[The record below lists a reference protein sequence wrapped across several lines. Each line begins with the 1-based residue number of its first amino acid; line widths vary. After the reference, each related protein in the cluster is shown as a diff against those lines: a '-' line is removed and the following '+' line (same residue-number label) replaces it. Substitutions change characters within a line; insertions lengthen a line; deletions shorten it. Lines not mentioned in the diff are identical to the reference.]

1 MDPGSKYQPY
11 TPVHLP
17 DRQWPSK
24 IQRTAPIWTS
34 VDLRDG
40 NQALASPMNEEQKI
54 IFFKTL
60 VKCGFKEIEVAFPS
74 ASETDFGFVRRII
87 EDGLIPDD
95 VYIQV
100 LSPAREELIR
110 RTFEAVKGA
119 KNVVFHMY
127 NAASPL
133 FREVVFNNDQAR
145 TVDLAVRHTKLVREL
160 MEHYSKPENGGTNFR
175 YEYSPETF
183 SQTEPDFS
191 IQLCDAVREAWGLA
205 SPGNKI
211 IFNLPNTVEMS
222 PPNHYADLIEYFC
235 RNIKHRDSVI
245 VSLHPHNDR
254 GCGVAAAELGMLAGA
269 ERVEGCLF
277 GNGERTGNVDLVTL
291 ALNLFTQGVQPGPLM
306 FTDLPSVIEVVT
318 GCNDIPVHPRHPYAG
333 ELVMTAFSGSHQD
346 AIKKGFAAQEKRWN
360 AGDKQWL
367 MPYLPVDPAD
377 LGLTYEA
384 VIRVNSQSGKG
395 GIAYLLTQ
403 ALGVEL
409 PRRMQV
415 AFYQVIQAVADQTS
429 KEISTDDIVQAFSK
443 HYHVPIAGV
452 PKTDGRFKLHSF
464 RLYDGDEST
473 EAEPLN
479 GTSTPRV
486 RKLVGKIVH
495 NGETV
500 DVTGTGNGPI
510 SALMDAI
517 EKHFNIFVNVR
528 EYSEH
533 AITRPG
539 ALDLGS
545 AATSSHSQTRAQAAS
560 YVELVKS
567 EDTRQFGEQK
577 AKGFWGAG
585 VDVDITS
592 AGLKAVLSA
601 LSTVD

>member
-1 MDPGSKYQPY
+1 M
-11 TPVHLP
+11 
-17 DRQWPSK
+17 
-24 IQRTAPIWTS
+24 
-34 VDLRDG
+34 DLRDG

-74 ASETDFGFVRRII
+74 ASDTDFGFVRRII
-87 EDGLIPDD
+87 EEGLIPDD

-100 LSPAREELIR
+100 LSPAREELIH

-183 SQTEPDFS
+183 SQTEPDFA

-205 SPGNKI
+205 TPGNKI

-346 AIKKGFAAQEKRWN
+346 AIKKGFAAQEKRWK

-452 PKTDGRFKLHSF
+452 PKIDGRFKLHSF

-545 AATSSHSQTRAQAAS
+545 AATSLHSQTRAQAAS

>member
-1 MDPGSKYQPY
+1 M
-11 TPVHLP
+11 
-17 DRQWPSK
+17 
-24 IQRTAPIWTS
+24 
-34 VDLRDG
+34 DLRDG

-74 ASETDFGFVRRII
+74 ASDTDFGFVRRII

-183 SQTEPDFS
+183 SQTEPDFA

-545 AATSSHSQTRAQAAS
+545 ASTSSHSQTRAQAAS

>member
-74 ASETDFGFVRRII
+74 ASDTDFGFVRRII
-87 EDGLIPDD
+87 EEGLIPDD

-183 SQTEPDFS
+183 SQTEPDFA

-545 AATSSHSQTRAQAAS
+545 AAASPHSQTRAQAAS

>member
-1 MDPGSKYQPY
+1 M
-11 TPVHLP
+11 
-17 DRQWPSK
+17 
-24 IQRTAPIWTS
+24 
-34 VDLRDG
+34 DLRDG

-74 ASETDFGFVRRII
+74 ASDTDFGFVRRII

-183 SQTEPDFS
+183 SQTEPDFA

-346 AIKKGFAAQEKRWN
+346 AIKKGFAAQEKRWK

-545 AATSSHSQTRAQAAS
+545 AATSPHSQTRAQAAS